1 MTDEKRRQ
9 MQELR
14 KQAITV
20 ERKISNRLSA
30 TILDD
35 ASKTLPAS
43 DTDSSSSSTSKSR
56 SSSGETATS
65 QEISKM
71 PRRSQLQQTQTFI
84 YDSTQ
89 QQQPQQPQQQPQ
101 QRPQTLSIGANH
113 VLLPTICVNPPT
125 PLQQPPNPP
134 PFPAICP
141 TVDSIC
147 NRQLTSARRKLNKI
161 TSRIMH
167 FEQTQ
172 FGGLLREQHGPIE
185 LLWQNQTLCTPLA
198 EKRAMQ
204 RSSTSPALHAE
215 HEQGQQMQRSRSF
228 TLEQPSQALVDHMQ
242 RAANE
247 TATTTMATP
256 SPPPPPLPPPPA
268 GAALATLEAK
278 TSSPRCHFNTSC
290 STSKSLSCLR
300 RDTVESKAK
309 QVQRVA
315 SCTSNTM
322 TSRRSGGHTPG
333 RLQQQQQQIRELL
346 QRALHET
353 ADVMEEQD
361 VEKRRQLTVA
371 KQKMLEDIKS
381 AHRDRF
387 HQLVQYQ
394 LEEQRRM
401 QAEFDRQQKLLIEQI
416 CADINVSSYALE
428 QPLAADGELLT
439 NGKSEYTSTDDLPSL
454 STKSESQSE
463 EDLQLLQENESA
475 ASTSR
480 KRLFED
486 VERKRVRRSHEPLAD
501 LSLESLP
508 GSSSS
513 PKSRVR
519 KPAQRSV
526 SKPPSKLASPPVTSR
541 LSRPQTPASNANSTS
556 KGAGNRTPQKSRR
569 SSSPAKTGKQQPNVL
584 NRQRQSVSP
593 SRQTVS

>member
-1 MTDEKRRQ
+1 MTEEKRRQ

-14 KQAITV
+14 KQAITM
-20 ERKISNRLSA
+20 ERKISNRLPA
-30 TILDD
+30 TILED

-43 DTDSSSSSTSKSR
+43 DTDSSSNSSSTTTKGR
-56 SSSGETATS
+56 SSSGETANS
-65 QEISKM
+65 QEMTIM

-84 YDSTQ
+84 YDSTR
-89 QQQPQQPQQQPQ
+89 QQQPQ
-101 QRPQTLSIGANH
+101 QRPQTLSIGSNH

-125 PLQQPPNPP
+125 PLQQPPKPP

-147 NRQLTSARRKLNKI
+147 NRKLTSARRKLNKI

-167 FEQTQ
+167 FEQTEL
-172 FGGLLREQHGPIE
+172 GSLLREQQGPIE
-185 LLWQNQTLCTPLA
+185 MLWQNQTLFTPLV

-204 RSSTSPALHAE
+204 RSSTSPALHAG

-228 TLEQPSQALVDHMQ
+228 TLEKPSQALVEHMQ
-242 RAANE
+242 RVANE
-247 TATTTMATP
+247 TAATTMATP
-256 SPPPPPLPPPPA
+256 SPPPPPPPLPPLPPPV
-268 GAALATLEAK
+268 GAAQATLEAK
-278 TSSPRCHFNTSC
+278 TSLPRCHFNISC
-290 STSKSLSCLR
+290 SSTKSLSSLR

-315 SCTSNTM
+315 SSTSTTM

-353 ADVMEEQD
+353 TDVMEEQD
-361 VEKRRQLTVA
+361 VEKHRQLAVA
-371 KQKMLEDIKS
+371 KQKMLKDIKS

-387 HQLVQYQ
+387 QQLVQYQ

-416 CADINVSSYALE
+416 CADINVSTYALE
-428 QPLAADGELLT
+428 QPLAAAGEVLT

-454 STKSESQSE
+454 STKSETQSE
-463 EDLQLLQENESA
+463 EDLQLLQANESA
-475 ASTSR
+475 ASTAR
-480 KRLFED
+480 KRLFEE
-486 VERKRVRRSHEPLAD
+486 VERKTVRGSYEALQD

-508 GSSSS
+508 SSSSS

-519 KPAQRSV
+519 KPAQRNV
-526 SKPPSKLASPPVTSR
+526 SKPTGKLASPPVTSR
-541 LSRPQTPASNANSTS
+541 LSRPQTPASNANSTTM
-556 KGAGNRTPQKSRR
+556 GAGRRTPQKSRT
-569 SSSPAKTGKQQPNVL
+569 STSPAKSGKQQPNVL